1 MVEPRRLAVALVL
14 DGVVVVVVVIV
25 SRRPVVV
32 VVELGLLVGVVV
44 VPRQLVI
51 VVVDL
56 VFVVGVASR
65 RVVVTL
71 GVTFFCVE
79 VLRLLVVVDTVD
91 ELRRVVVVVVLLPET
106 VVRLVLCRTVEPLPF
121 PVLSPPR
128 LLVVVVVRDE
138 FSLRLPRCA
147 SAIFIV
153 PKASI
158 KARLNVSILCLI
170 ASCIKLVIQCSF
182 H

>member
-14 DGVVVVVVVIV
+14 DVVVVVVIV

-44 VPRQLVI
+44 VPRRLVI

-128 LLVVVVVRDE
+128 LLVVVARDE
-138 FSLRLPRCA
+138 FSLLLPRCA

-158 KARLNVSILCLI
+158 RARLNVSILCLI